1 MESAV
6 VQILAIILPL
16 VIIPCMYTIML
27 GTICHHKVKCKRFF
41 LTSTAIVVTGLIAY
55 LPSALASMFDIPMSY
70 EFSQVATVTLY
81 YSSSTVNPLIYFF
94 FHPKTKDAIIVASA
108 GNGLVV
114 PSRSCAAS
122 PAHSPAMGRVIRLET
137 LACKEAISVFDKV

>member
-1 MESAV
+1 M

-41 LTSTAIVVTGLIAY
+41 ITSTAIVVTGLIAY

-81 YSSSTVNPLIYFF
+81 YSNSIINPIIYFC
-94 FHPKTKDAIIVASA
+94 FHPRTKDAIIAKA
-108 GNGLVV
+108 KGLEV
-114 PSRSCAAS
+114 PSRLSAGS
-122 PAHSPAMGRVIRLET
+122 RVSIAHSPVMGRAVRLERLSHMHRET
-137 LACKEAISVFDKV
+137 ISD